1 MLRIEDFC
9 VGYRNHDIVREASLS
24 LREGEVIALIGPNG
38 VGKSTLLKGISG
50 LLPSSGRVY
59 FDGGERVADA
69 DSFAYMP
76 QDTLTYSSLTVLEVI
91 LLGRLGS
98 LGMRVPRPV
107 IDEARAALSK
117 FDLLHL
123 QTRTLGE
130 LSGGQRQIVYL
141 AQALFRNSM
150 VLLLDEPTGALD
162 LKYQLTVLEA
172 VKSHTRHAQIITVMA
187 LHDLTLASRYADRI
201 ICLHDRRIVADGS
214 PQKVLEPALIQ
225 SVYGV
230 DAEVIT
236 TRDGYSCVLPRLQ

>member
-9 VGYRNHDIVREASLS
+9 VGYRNHDVVREASLS

-38 VGKSTLLKGISG
+38 VGKSTLLKGLSG
-50 LLPSSGRVY
+50 LLPSNGRVY
-59 FDGGERVADA
+59 FDRGEQVSDA

-91 LLGRLGS
+91 LLGRLRS
-98 LGMRVPRPV
+98 LGLRVPREV
-107 IDEARAALSK
+107 IDEAHGALSK
-117 FDLLHL
+117 FGLLHL

-141 AQALFRNSM
+141 AQALFRNST

-172 VKSHTRHAQIITVMA
+172 VKSHTRRAQIITVMA

-201 ICLHDRRIVADGS
+201 VCLYESRIVADGS
-214 PQKVLEPALIQ
+214 PQQVLEPSLIK

-236 TRDGYSCVLPRLQ
+236 TRDGYTCVVPIHL

>member
-1 MLRIEDFC
+1 MLRIENFC
-9 VGYRNHDIVREASLS
+9 VGYRNNDVVKKASLT
-24 LREGEVIALIGPNG
+24 LREGEVTALIGPNG

-50 LLPSSGRVY
+50 LLPSKGRVY
-59 FDGGERVADA
+59 FDRREQVSGA
-69 DSFAYMP
+69 DSFTYVP
-76 QDTLTYSSLTVLEVI
+76 QDSLTYSSLTVLEVI
-91 LLGRLGS
+91 LLGRLCS
-98 LGMRVPRPV
+98 LGLRVPRHV
-107 IDEARAALSK
+107 IDDAHGALAK
-117 FDLLHL
+117 FGLLHL

-141 AQALFRNSM
+141 AQALFRKTT

-172 VKSHTRHAQIITVMA
+172 VKSHTRHTRIITVMA

-201 ICLHDRRIVADGS
+201 ICLYDSRIVADGS
-214 PQKVLEPALIQ
+214 PQQVLEPTLIQ

-236 TRDGYSCVLPRLQ
+236 TRDGYSCVVPR